1 MRSTLKVRRRDGAR
15 GREGGREGGRVEVVV
30 LWSVRRMMRNERNIG
45 LKEGMNSPSSR

>member
-15 GREGGREGGRVEVVV
+15 GREGGREGVVV
-30 LWSVRRMMRNERNIG
+30 LWSVRRMMRNERNVG